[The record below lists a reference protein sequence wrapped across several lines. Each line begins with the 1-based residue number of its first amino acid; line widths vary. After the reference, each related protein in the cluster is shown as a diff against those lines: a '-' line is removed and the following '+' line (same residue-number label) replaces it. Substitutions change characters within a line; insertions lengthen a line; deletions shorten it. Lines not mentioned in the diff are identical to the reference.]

1 MEPVRRTNPACPGEL
16 DIREGLIHSD
26 PIKGNENV
34 ERRLAAILAADV
46 AGYARMTGAVVVSPP
61 GAGRPRRGAR

>member
-1 MEPVRRTNPACPGEL
+1 MEPVRRTNPAHPREL

-26 PIKGNENV
+26 PIKGNETV
-34 ERRLAAILAADV
+34 ERDLAATLTADV
-46 AGYARMTGAVVVSPP
+46 AGYARMTGAVIDPPP